1 MTLGE
6 RIYRLRRRAGW
17 SQEELADRCGVSR
30 QSVSKWESGQST
42 PDLEKLVQLSR
53 TFDVTTDYLLLGE
66 EDEPAQP
73 EPEPAPPPGPSAA
86 GEEPPPE
93 AAQQRSEE
101 GAGDVRDVLHDIGNL
116 LFAEREADPEP
127 YYLSGEG
134 AQAYLTA
141 HAGCRRRNGMG
152 TGLCILSPAGLMVL
166 EGLAMMGVLPLTEDA
181 AAGLGVTLL
190 LVCVAAGVGLF
201 SLAEAQLR
209 PWKFLRREPLR
220 LEEGLAPWLEQEAA
234 RGAARGRMQD
244 GIGVMFC
251 ILSGAP
257 MLLAATVFGDE
268 SGMAMLSVGQLLAL
282 VAVGVFLMVD
292 GACKPAYDCL
302 LERGE
307 CSPKKKR
314 KRRKK
319 QE

>member
-86 GEEPPPE
+86 GEEPSPE
-93 AAQQRSEE
+93 AARPRPEE

-127 YYLSGEG
+127 YYLSGEE

-141 HAGCRRRNGMG
+141 HAGCRRRNGLG
-152 TGLCILSPAGLMVL
+152 TGLCILSPAGLMIL
-166 EGLAMMGVLPLTEDA
+166 EGLAMMG
-181 AAGLGVTLL
+181 
-190 LVCVAAGVGLF
+190 
-201 SLAEAQLR
+201 
-209 PWKFLRREPLR
+209 
-220 LEEGLAPWLEQEAA
+220 
-234 RGAARGRMQD
+234 GAAPDGGCGGRAGRGPAADLCGGGGGPVQP
-244 GIGVMFC
+244 GG
-251 ILSGAP
+251 GA
-257 MLLAATVFGDE
+257 AF
-268 SGMAMLSVGQLLAL
+268 
-282 VAVGVFLMVD
+282 F
-292 GACKPAYDCL
+292 
-302 LERGE
+302 
-307 CSPKKKR
+307 
-314 KRRKK
+314 RKK
-319 QE
+319 SGGFP